1 MVWHL
6 QQLNILSEEFINKSF
21 RVLHEKNSDIIGG
34 TKNKNVDYDIFR
46 YRQLT
51 REDLSKHE

>member
-6 QQLNILSEEFINKSF
+6 QQLNILSEDFINKSF
-21 RVLHEKNSDIIGG
+21 KVLHEKNSDIIGG
-34 TKNKNVDYDIFR
+34 TKDDNIDYDIFR

-51 REDLSKHE
+51 REDLK

>member
-6 QQLNILSEEFINKSF
+6 NKLNLLTEEIIEKSF
-21 RVLHEKNSDIIGG
+21 NNLHEKNPDIIGG
-34 TKNKNVDYDIFR
+34 TKNKNIDYDIFR

-51 REDLSKHE
+51 RDDLKNYE